1 MKRLL
6 STLLALTMALALVSC
21 GKSNPTPNTGSN
33 KTENSSETAD
43 TKTEGNVHIGIVT
56 GSVSQSEDDRR
67 GAEAFQAQYGE
78 DMVKLAIYP
87 DNFTEE
93 LETTI
98 QTIVNLSD
106 DPQMKAIIVNQ
117 SVPGT
122 TEAFRKIKEI
132 RPDILCIAGEA
143 HEDLLGDRLRCRP
156 GVQQRLRGPR
166 LPDHPHRPRAGLR
179 YLRAHLLPPS
189 SWLMRL

>member
-33 KTENSSETAD
+33 KTETPSETAD

-56 GSVSQSEDDRR
+56 GSVSQSEDDRL
-67 GAEAFQAQYGE
+67 GAEAFQQLYGE
-78 DMVKLAIYP
+78 ENVTLVTYP

-98 QTIVNLSD
+98 QCMSSKITSAISVQLMPLYKSPHITKDLSSAAVLTGRGGNVTISTS
-106 DPQMKAIIVNQ
+106 K
-117 SVPGT
+117 SS
-122 TEAFRKIKEI
+122 
-132 RPDILCIAGEA
+132 GEKN
-143 HEDLLGDRLRCRP
+143 R
-156 GVQQRLRGPR
+156 
-166 LPDHPHRPRAGLR
+166 
-179 YLRAHLLPPS
+179 
-189 SWLMRL
+189 